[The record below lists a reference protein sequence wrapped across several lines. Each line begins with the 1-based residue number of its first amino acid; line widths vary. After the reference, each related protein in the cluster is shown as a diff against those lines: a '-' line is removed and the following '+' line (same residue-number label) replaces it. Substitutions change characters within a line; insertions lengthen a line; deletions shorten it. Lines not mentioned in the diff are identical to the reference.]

1 MKTGSME
8 IEVSFL
14 AGTDIKEAVQQ
25 SLDMLDMLPML
36 AYVKFNFNGLSV
48 GVNRNSRVTEDMSGR
63 LIKAFDSKF
72 KHWIVEG
79 ESETSSLPLQSR

>member
-1 MKTGSME
+1 MTRPSME

-14 AGTDIKEAVQQ
+14 AGTDIADAVQQ
-25 SLDMLDMLPML
+25 AIDLLQIMPML

-48 GVNRNSRVTEDMSGR
+48 AVNRNSMVTADMTER
-63 LIKAFDSKF
+63 LGKAYESKF

-79 ESETSSLPLQSR
+79 E

>member
-1 MKTGSME
+1 MKSGSME

-25 SLDMLDMLPML
+25 SLDMLNILPIL
-36 AYVKFNFNGLSV
+36 AYVKFDFNGLSV
-48 GVNRNSRVTEDMSGR
+48 AVNRNSKVTENMSER
-63 LIKAFDSKF
+63 LIKAFDSEF

-79 ESETSSLPLQSR
+79 E